1 MRQKAHVQSAMARTL
16 GLFRI
21 GDGWCT
27 AFRRPRE
34 GRLSACTLYQG
45 LFVMKDQDDQ
55 EGTSRLSQETGAEGC
70 APDVSR
76 GRRLDNL

>member
-1 MRQKAHVQSAMARTL
+1 LPFLPLPLATH
-16 GLFRI
+16 I
-21 GDGWCT
+21 
-27 AFRRPRE
+27 
-34 GRLSACTLYQG
+34 LSACTLYQG

-55 EGTSRLSQETGAEGC
+55 EGPSRLSQETGAEGC

>member
-1 MRQKAHVQSAMARTL
+1 M
-16 GLFRI
+16 
-21 GDGWCT
+21 
-27 AFRRPRE
+27 
-34 GRLSACTLYQG
+34 LSACTLYQG

-55 EGTSRLSQETGAEGC
+55 EGTSRLSQVTGAEGC